1 MRRPSRPA
9 TLTLVWILAASVLA
23 SSTGCIGMTA
33 QLLYL
38 VKGQK
43 VPAEFEGLADK
54 RVAVVCVASSASY
67 DPGSAPSMLS
77 QLVESLLRQNVDD
90 IKMVRH
96 DEVVDWIDNHDWD
109 QVDYRDV
116 GRGVNADAVVSIE
129 LENYRLH
136 EDATMFKGRAN
147 VTVKVHD
154 MQKKGEVLFRR
165 SFASAFPIS
174 GGQHVSETDEQQFQR
189 KFLIVLAQ
197 DISRLFYAYEF
208 KEDFARDAA
217 MIHQ

>member
-1 MRRPSRPA
+1 MRRPSRPTMISLA
-9 TLTLVWILAASVLA
+9 WFMSVLTLV
-23 SSTGCIGMTA
+23 SSTGCIGMTS

-38 VKGQK
+38 IKGQK
-43 VPAEFEGLADK
+43 VPAEFEGLAGK

-67 DPGSAPSMLS
+67 DPGSAPSILS
-77 QLVESLLRQNVDD
+77 QLVEGMLRQNVDD
-90 IKMVRH
+90 VKMVRH

-109 QVDYRDV
+109 EVDYRDV

-165 SFASAFPIS
+165 SFTSAFPVN

-189 KFLIVLAQ
+189 KFLFFLAQ